1 MLPLK
6 LARRI
11 RVMLRA
17 KIRPK
22 AKLIRV
28 VATSFDYSRIFN
40 YFTMDIRSIYY
51 C

>member
-28 VATSFDYSRIFN
+28 VATSFDYSRIFKLLYN
-40 YFTMDIRSIYY
+40 GY
-51 C
+51 